1 MTELAGA
8 DRVAPGAIE
17 AWRLHLGEEVGAGTL
32 REELALGSLPRAFH
46 ETARRD
52 PGRIALTIDDETI
65 TYGGLDRLAAR
76 VGGWLRAQGVRPEER
91 VVLCGSNSLNF
102 VAAYLGILRA
112 GAVVVPAGAA
122 LTEPELRHLVRDSGA
137 ACALAQGEALD
148 RLTSMARADAPL
160 RLVVALEEEEASDA
174 PYLRW
179 VASEGDP
186 MEPEDAHRDDA
197 ALLAYTSGTTGRPKG
212 VPLSHANLL
221 SSIRAAMRAW
231 RWDENDV
238 LVHALPFTHQHGLGG
253 VHATLLAGS
262 RAVVHGKF
270 DTARL
275 CAAIESEKAT
285 VLFAVPAIYEKL
297 AAWEGVE
304 GADFSSLRLAVSG
317 SAALSPALARKV
329 SSLLG
334 QDVLERYGS
343 TESGLSVS
351 NPYEGPR
358 RFGSVG
364 LPLPGTELAIVDD
377 EGRGLPPG
385 DDGEIVLRGPQVFS
399 GYWHL
404 PDATSSSFYP
414 GGWFRTGDIGHVDPD
429 DGYLTIT
436 GRSKEMIIS
445 GGLNVYPRE
454 VELAL
459 EEHAT
464 VDKSAVVGVPSE
476 MWGEEVVAFVVPAE
490 GREVD
495 DEELAATFANSSA
508 PTSALRGTSR
518 SRNYLATRWGRCCGM
533 IWFTWRSMDRRP
545 REIRRRGWT

>member
-1 MTELAGA
+1 MTEMAGA

-17 AWRLHLGEEVGAGTL
+17 AWQRHLGEEVDADSL
-32 REELALGSLPRAFH
+32 RAELAQGSLPRAFH
-46 ETARRD
+46 DTAGGD
-52 PGRIALTIDDETI
+52 PGRIALIIDEGTI
-65 TYGGLDRLAAR
+65 THGDLDRRAAR
-76 VGGWLRAQGVRPEER
+76 VGGWLRAQGVGPEER
-91 VVLCGSNSLNF
+91 IVLCGSNSLNF
-102 VAAYLGILRA
+102 VTAYLGILRA
-112 GAVVVPAGAA
+112 GSVVVPAGGA
-122 LTEPELRHLVRDSGA
+122 LTEPELRHLVEDSGT
-137 ACALAQGEALD
+137 ACALAQGEALE
-148 RLTSMARADAPL
+148 RLTSIAGGDASL

-174 PYLRW
+174 PSLRR
-179 VASEGDP
+179 AISEG
-186 MEPEDAHRDDA
+186 EPLEPGDAGGDDA

-231 RWDENDV
+231 RWDESDV

-270 DTARL
+270 DPGRL

-297 AAWEGVE
+297 VAWEEVE
-304 GADFSSLRLAVSG
+304 SADFSSVRLAVSG

-329 SSLLG
+329 SSVLG
-334 QDVLERYGS
+334 GEVLERYGS

-358 RFGSVG
+358 KFGSVG
-364 LPLPGTELAIVDD
+364 LPLPGTELAIVDG
-377 EGRGLPPG
+377 EGQGLSPG
-385 DDGEIVLRGPQVFS
+385 DAGEIVLRGPQVFS

-404 PDATSSSFYP
+404 PDATGDSFYP
-414 GGWFRTGDIGHVDPD
+414 GGWFRTGDIGRVDPD

-459 EEHAT
+459 EEHAA
-464 VDKSAVVGVPSE
+464 VDKAAVVGVPSDW
-476 MWGEEVVAFVVPAE
+476 WGEEVVAFIVSAE
-490 GREVD
+490 GREVNH
-495 DEELAATFANSSA
+495 EELTAHVRQRLSAYKCPKRFFAVEQLPRNEMGKV
-508 PTSALRGTSR
+508 LRDELIHMAGEGLGYGT
-518 SRNYLATRWGRCCGM
+518 
-533 IWFTWRSMDRRP
+533 
-545 REIRRRGWT
+545 